1 MKKRHKHIRSIIR
14 YVFMVSLGIV
24 LLFPLVIMFFSSFK
38 SNKEVFGT
46 LEIIPREFRVDGYIN
61 GWKGMGSGRITFGK
75 YLYNTIFLVI
85 PIVFGTIISSL
96 TVAYGFSRFE
106 FPFKKILFAVM
117 MSFLML
123 PAAVLIVPRYLVFAG
138 LGWIDSYLPFW
149 VPSFFATSSFFIY
162 MFIQFF
168 RGIPYDLDEAAYI
181 DGCSSFGVLTRILT
195 PLCVPAIISASI
207 FQFIWGWN
215 DFFNQNIYIS
225 SPAKYT
231 VSLALKMAMDAST
244 GINWPTVLA
253 MSVVSLIP
261 STVVFLTLQKYF
273 VEGMATSGLK
283 G

>member
-1 MKKRHKHIRSIIR
+1 MKLKHLRYIIR
-14 YVFMVSLGIV
+14 YIFMIALGIV
-24 LLFPLVIMFFSSFK
+24 MLFPLIIMFFSSFK
-38 SNKEVFGT
+38 SNTEIFGT
-46 LEIIPREFRVDGYIN
+46 IKILPEKFLLDGYID
-61 GWKGMGSGRITFGK
+61 GWNGMGSGSTVFGK
-75 YLYNTIFLVI
+75 YLLNTIILVVPLVLGTVLSSLVI
-85 PIVFGTIISSL
+85 
-96 TVAYGFSRFE
+96 AYGFSRFN
-106 FPFKKILFAVM
+106 FPLKRILFALM

-123 PAAVLIVPRYLVFAG
+123 PAAVMIVPRYLVFAE

-149 VPSFFATSSFFIY
+149 IPSFFGTSSFFVY

-181 DGCSSFGVLTRILT
+181 DGCSSWGVLVRVLV
-195 PLCVPAIISASI
+195 PLCGPAIISASI

-225 SPAKYT
+225 SPINYT

-253 MSVVSLIP
+253 MSVISLIP
-261 STVVFLTLQKYF
+261 STIVFLSLQRYF
-273 VEGMATSGLK
+273 VEGIATSGLK

>member
-1 MKKRHKHIRSIIR
+1 MKKHAYIINLLR
-14 YVFMVSLGIV
+14 YLFMIALGII

-38 SNKEVFGT
+38 SNSEMFGT
-46 LEIIPREFRVDGYIN
+46 LKILPREFLTDGYRI
-61 GWKGMGSGRITFGK
+61 GWNGMGAGSISFGK
-75 YLYNTIFLVI
+75 YLFNTIFLVI
-85 PIVFGTIISSL
+85 PIVIGTVLSSL
-96 TVAYGFSRFE
+96 VVAYGFSRFE
-106 FPFKKILFAVM
+106 FPFKRALFSLM

-123 PAAVLIVPRYLVFAG
+123 PAAVLIVPRYLVFSS

-149 VPSFFATSSFFIY
+149 VPAFFATSSFFIY

-181 DGCSSFGVLTRILT
+181 DGCSSFGILTRILT

-253 MSVVSLIP
+253 MSVVSIIP
-261 STVVFLTLQKYF
+261 STIVFLTLQKYF

>member
-1 MKKRHKHIRSIIR
+1 MKKARPTNPPA
-14 YVFMVSLGIV
+14 VSRERTLY
-24 LLFPLVIMFFSSFK
+24 LRRKRRRTHLVHACQI
-38 SNKEVFGT
+38 G
-46 LEIIPREFRVDGYIN
+46 
-61 GWKGMGSGRITFGK
+61 
-75 YLYNTIFLVI
+75 FLV
-85 PIVFGTIISSL
+85 FFFAQWEIS
-96 TVAYGFSRFE
+96 AR
-106 FPFKKILFAVM
+106 
-117 MSFLML
+117 
-123 PAAVLIVPRYLVFAG
+123 

>member
-1 MKKRHKHIRSIIR
+1 MKKHAYIINLIR
-14 YVFMVSLGIV
+14 YLFMIALGII

-38 SNKEVFGT
+38 SNSEMFGT
-46 LEIIPREFRVDGYIN
+46 LKILPQEFLTDGYKS
-61 GWKGMGSGRITFGK
+61 GWNGMGAGSISFGK
-75 YLYNTIFLVI
+75 YLFNTIFLVI
-85 PIVFGTIISSL
+85 PIVIGTVLSSL
-96 TVAYGFSRFE
+96 VVAYGFSRFE
-106 FPFKKILFAVM
+106 FPFKRALFSLM

-123 PAAVLIVPRYLVFAG
+123 PAAVLIVPRYLVFSA

-149 VPSFFATSSFFIY
+149 VPAFFATSSFFIY

-181 DGCSSFGVLTRILT
+181 DGCSSFGILTRILT

-253 MSVVSLIP
+253 MSVVSIIP
-261 STVVFLTLQKYF
+261 STIVFLTLQKYF

>member
-1 MKKRHKHIRSIIR
+1 M
-14 YVFMVSLGIV
+14 
-24 LLFPLVIMFFSSFK
+24 LFPLIIMFFSSFK
-38 SNKEVFGT
+38 SNTEIFGT
-46 LEIIPREFRVDGYIN
+46 IKILPEKFLLDGYID
-61 GWKGMGSGRITFGK
+61 GWNGMGSGSTVFGK
-75 YLYNTIFLVI
+75 YLLNTIILVVPLVLGTVLSSLVI
-85 PIVFGTIISSL
+85 
-96 TVAYGFSRFE
+96 AYGFSRFN
-106 FPFKKILFAVM
+106 FPLKRILFALM

-123 PAAVLIVPRYLVFAG
+123 PAAVMIVPRYLVFAE

-149 VPSFFATSSFFIY
+149 IPSFFGTSSFFVY

-181 DGCSSFGVLTRILT
+181 DGCSSWGVLVRVLV
-195 PLCVPAIISASI
+195 PLCGPAIISASI

-225 SPAKYT
+225 SPVNYT

-253 MSVVSLIP
+253 MSVISLIP
-261 STVVFLTLQKYF
+261 STIVFLSLQRYF
-273 VEGMATSGLK
+273 VEGIATSGLK